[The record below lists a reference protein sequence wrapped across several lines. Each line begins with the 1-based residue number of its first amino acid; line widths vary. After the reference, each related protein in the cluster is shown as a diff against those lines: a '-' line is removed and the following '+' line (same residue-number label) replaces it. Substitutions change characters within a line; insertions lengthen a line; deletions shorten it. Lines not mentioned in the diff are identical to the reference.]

1 MITEAQLEE
10 QLYHLKHVSRG
21 HGDQW
26 SVNFARSILRQ
37 AKNPKWKPTARQQP
51 IIEKLINESRFGDDT
66 DTGPDDIE
74 LIETTKGADAA

>member
-10 QLYHLKHVSRG
+10 QLYHLKRVTRG

-51 IIEKLINESRFGDDT
+51 IIEKLINESRFGGSADST
-66 DTGPDDIE
+66 PDNIE
-74 LIETTKGADAA
+74 LIETEKGSDAV